1 MAERWTVHQVVPVP
15 DVAVMWKKAGVS
27 AVTADVSFDVYLNSP
42 ILDKTKNYTTMI
54 FNEQGFIDIDEMIAQ
69 EPSFQK
75 IMEDGVVT
83 SEELHEQT
91 ERVIK

>member
-1 MAERWTVHQVVPVP
+1 
-15 DVAVMWKKAGVS
+15 
-27 AVTADVSFDVYLNSP
+27 
-42 ILDKTKNYTTMI
+42 MI

-83 SEELHEQT
+83 DDELHEQT
-91 ERVIK
+91 ETVINLLHEVENRFSEDDQLLVKRLFTETNVLSAIYHYYTLQNIG

>member
-1 MAERWTVHQVVPVP
+1 
-15 DVAVMWKKAGVS
+15 
-27 AVTADVSFDVYLNSP
+27 
-42 ILDKTKNYTTMI
+42 MI

-83 SEELHEQT
+83 SDELREQT
-91 ERVIK
+91 NRVINLLREVETRLSEEDQLLVKRLFVETNVLSVIYHQYEIQNLG

>member
-1 MAERWTVHQVVPVP
+1 
-15 DVAVMWKKAGVS
+15 
-27 AVTADVSFDVYLNSP
+27 
-42 ILDKTKNYTTMI
+42 MI

-83 SEELHEQT
+83 GDELREQTDRVISLLHEVENRFSEEDQLLVKRLFAESNVLSAIYQYYT
-91 ERVIK
+91 LQNIG

>member
-1 MAERWTVHQVVPVP
+1 
-15 DVAVMWKKAGVS
+15 
-27 AVTADVSFDVYLNSP
+27 
-42 ILDKTKNYTTMI
+42 MI

-83 SEELHEQT
+83 SDELREQT
-91 ERVIK
+91 NRVINLLREVETRLSEEDQLLVKRLFAETNVLSVIYHQYEIQNLG

>member
-1 MAERWTVHQVVPVP
+1 
-15 DVAVMWKKAGVS
+15 
-27 AVTADVSFDVYLNSP
+27 
-42 ILDKTKNYTTMI
+42 MI

-83 SEELHEQT
+83 EGELQQQTNTVINLLHEVENRFSEEDQLLVKKLFAETNVLSAIYQYYQLQN
-91 ERVIK
+91 IG